1 MGQLSTQHTSPWI
14 GCTWYTGDMDM
25 EPNTDDLLDALLEE
39 ERASIIE
46 QLRDRDR

>member
-1 MGQLSTQHTSPWI
+1 
-14 GCTWYTGDMDM
+14 MDM

-46 QLRDRDR
+46 QLREPATDK